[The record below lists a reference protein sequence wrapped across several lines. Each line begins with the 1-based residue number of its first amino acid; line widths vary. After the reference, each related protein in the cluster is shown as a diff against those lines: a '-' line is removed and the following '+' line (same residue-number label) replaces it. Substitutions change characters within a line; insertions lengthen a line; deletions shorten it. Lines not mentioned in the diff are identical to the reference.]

1 MLKKVE
7 ARCKRCGNEFCR
19 KIRAGILL
27 SAMPECVVEKASKK
41 TPQGLPHRGSFAN
54 GPFSPIKTVACK
66 APQTPDFAFIR
77 AQIATQRDK
86 PNPISFSFPDG
97 SKEMVWLASDR
108 HGAKLIGDDRHWRVN
123 VADLLKLS
131 REKRH
136 LTFGGLWPRH
146 CAGQSSSLVAMTQFK
161 TGTTH
166 FSR

>member
-1 MLKKVE
+1 MRRGKSLKKD
-7 ARCKRCGNEFCR
+7 
-19 KIRAGILL
+19 
-27 SAMPECVVEKASKK
+27 ASRV
-41 TPQGLPHRGSFAN
+41 TPRGSFAN

-66 APQTPDFAFIR
+66 APQTPDL
-77 AQIATQRDK
+77 QIATQRDK

-123 VADLLKLS
+123 VADQLKLS

-136 LTFGGLWPRH
+136 LTFGGLLPRH

-161 TGTTH
+161 TRTTH